1 MDEKDSLD
9 TVKKLSKK
17 ELLEMLEEMIKS
29 YEKLPP
35 HAMFSYPSNSDL
47 ASALMLVLAVFRS
60 ED

>member
-1 MDEKDSLD
+1 MDENDSID
-9 TVKKLSKK
+9 TDKKPSKK
-17 ELLEMLEEMIKS
+17 ELLSMLEEMIKS
-29 YEKLPP
+29 YENLPP